1 MRAILTTLLDA
12 LALLLI
18 AAGLAAL
25 TYRWIGLGC
34 LTVAGV
40 VILLGSALAVRP
52 ARPKRGDAK

>member
-25 TYRWIGLGC
+25 TYRWIGWAC
-34 LTVAGV
+34 LAVAGGIV
-40 VILLGSALAVRP
+40 LVGSAFA
-52 ARPKRGDAK
+52 ARPKRGEVR

>member
-25 TYRWIGLGC
+25 TYQWIGWTC
-34 LTVAGV
+34 LAVAGMV
-40 VILLGSALAVRP
+40 VLVGSALA
-52 ARPKRGDAK
+52 AFERPKPGDAK

>member
-1 MRAILTTLLDA
+1 MSAILTTLLDA

-25 TYRWIGLGC
+25 TFRWIGWAC

-40 VILLGSALAVRP
+40 IILGGSAFASLE
-52 ARPKRGDAK
+52 KRGAK

>member
-25 TYRWIGLGC
+25 TYQWIGLSC
-34 LTVAGV
+34 LAVAGV
-40 VILLGSALAVRP
+40 TILFGSALAARP
-52 ARPKRGDAK
+52 ARPKRGEVK

>member
-25 TYRWIGLGC
+25 TYRWIGWAC
-34 LTVAGV
+34 LAVAGV
-40 VILLGSALAVRP
+40 IILAGSALASSGKGDVR
-52 ARPKRGDAK
+52 

>member
-25 TYRWIGLGC
+25 TYRWIGLSC
-34 LTVAGV
+34 LAVAGV
-40 VILLGSALAVRP
+40 VILLGSALAARP
-52 ARPKRGDAK
+52 ARPKSGDAK